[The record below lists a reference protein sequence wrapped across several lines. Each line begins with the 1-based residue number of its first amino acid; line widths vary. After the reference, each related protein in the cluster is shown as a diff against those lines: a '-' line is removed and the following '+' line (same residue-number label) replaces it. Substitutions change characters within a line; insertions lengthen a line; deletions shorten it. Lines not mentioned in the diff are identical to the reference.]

1 MENAFLALIEAK
13 SQAQMISKKM
23 KCYSEEQ
30 PEQRGSLPSKKWVML
45 TLLTVCVTLPYVAH
59 ARGRGMNNNW
69 VNDLNIK
76 DETIKVLKGTTQN
89 VVRWWW

>member
-30 PEQRGSLPSKKWVML
+30 PELGDVDTADSMCHPSLCSPCKRERS
-45 TLLTVCVTLPYVAH
+45 
-59 ARGRGMNNNW
+59 
-69 VNDLNIK
+69 
-76 DETIKVLKGTTQN
+76 EQ
-89 VVRWWW
+89 